1 MDIHNLKIL
10 GQGNTVE
17 IYEYK
22 IDKIIKLF

>member
-10 GQGNTVE
+10 EQGNTVE